1 MDYRADISR
10 QVRNI
15 LGVIC
20 AFLILYVMKVG
31 SEVIIPIVI
40 SFFVYIFVNPILNR
54 LEKLHVPKIIATV
67 IVLLLVLVIFVL
79 LCYIMFLMVNM
90 LIQKLPYYQQRV
102 IALDRLISQHI
113 APFLDEDPE
122 DISFLALLNIDWF
135 GIAMSSLTSISSK
148 FLGILSD
155 AMLIYVY
162 LMFIILERQT
172 IAPKILVAFERSKG
186 ERAMMMIGRMSRQM
200 SKYLLIKLLI
210 SGATGLLFYF
220 ASLIS
225 GLDFALVWGVLAFIL
240 NFIPTI
246 GSILVTAGAI
256 LMAIIQFMPHW
267 GMVIYVAV
275 LMIAIE
281 MILGNII
288 DPRLQGIQLN
298 MSPLIILFSLAIW
311 GYVWGIVGMFLAVPL
326 TSIIQIIC
334 ANIPGLKPVAI
345 MISTGKNYRK
355 SFDKQKRKKNAKA
368 EENAESY
375 DVEFPEGPN
384 PSSEE

>member
-355 SFDKQKRKKNAKA
+355 SFDKQKKKNAKA
-368 EENAESY
+368 EDNAESY

-384 PSSEE
+384 PSSGE